1 MQSLLI
7 FHISREYLTLT
18 LKCLVKY
25 YVCFM
30 AWMLLGKPIIGKLL
44 LLLHLPKSSSLAA
57 RNISQWKW
65 SCAMLWKYFFC
76 PLTYAN
82 YFLHFLSPLNIPSLI
97 KYIMWI
103 MISNISCLIC
113 GMQSRHFPR
122 HFNSELLSTWECCI
136 LSFLCT
142 GLLCFDFF
150 LFCNFIILIFSMESC
165 WKWLCVSSNNKTI
178 VINE

>member
-30 AWMLLGKPIIGKLL
+30 AWMLLEKPIIEKLF
-44 LLLHLPKSSSLAA
+44 LLLHLPKSFSLAA

-65 SCAMLWKYFFC
+65 SCATLWKYFFC

-82 YFLHFLSPLNIPSLI
+82 HFLHFLNSLNIPSHLI
-97 KYIMWI
+97 KHIEWI
-103 MISNISCLIC
+103 MVSNISCLIF

-122 HFNSELLSTWECCI
+122 HFNSELLSIWSAE
-136 LSFLCT
+136 FWFP
-142 GLLCFDFF
+142 LLRSA
-150 LFCNFIILIFSMESC
+150 LFWLVFIF
-165 WKWLCVSSNNKTI
+165 
-178 VINE
+178 